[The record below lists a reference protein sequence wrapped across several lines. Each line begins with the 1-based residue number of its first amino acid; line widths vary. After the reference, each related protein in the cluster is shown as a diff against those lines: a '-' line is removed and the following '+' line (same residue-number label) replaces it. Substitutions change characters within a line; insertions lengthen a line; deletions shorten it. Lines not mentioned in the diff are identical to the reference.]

1 MGTRKKWEKSV
12 TLNLKKVTKSNK
24 MEAVIRIFRITAGGS
39 NFSYS
44 ERKTVIVIQTL
55 YKHQDWLIAPKMQKN
70 TIQQCCSKRKNTK

>member
-55 YKHQDWLIAPKMQKN
+55 YVSSQRAHLSGDCGALVV
-70 TIQQCCSKRKNTK
+70 

>member
-1 MGTRKKWEKSV
+1 MRFGTSIFPPKNNRQKMGTRKKWEKSV

-55 YKHQDWLIAPKMQKN
+55 YKHQD
-70 TIQQCCSKRKNTK
+70 